1 MDHGDSIPRRVAFL
15 VGVAAAFVIANALFY
30 WRRTPPCCDFE
41 YTTGI
46 PFAFMEQGEWT
57 GTRMMWA
64 GIAGD
69 AAAIIAVAFF
79 ADRIAMLAST
89 RRLLAAAGNRLRV
102 GGRWIPLRQ
111 AAIALA
117 IITVAWLIRLLTKQ

>member
-1 MDHGDSIPRRVAFL
+1 
-15 VGVAAAFVIANALFY
+15 
-30 WRRTPPCCDFE
+30 
-41 YTTGI
+41 
-46 PFAFMEQGEWT
+46 
-57 GTRMMWA
+57 MMWA

-69 AAAIIAVAFF
+69 IAAIIAVAFF
-79 ADRIAMLAST
+79 ADRITMVAST